1 VSQPVFAEADRS
13 AMPPDF
19 ESAPRLD
26 PDSPRPSGYRASS
39 ARGWKVFLAI
49 LGACTIAQSVVFLVL
64 IAAGYVGLRV
74 GLLSMA
80 CSVLAL
86 IFTVMIVAMDS
97 GRRGAA
103 AQTGP
108 YLPSSAHFLFGGIML
123 VWLIQIHFFGSII
136 TPLSILITLTALIG
150 AWLFGPRA
158 GWVYFGLGSAGW
170 ILTIVLEKLEII
182 PFFPGYQKDHEVF
195 VQIFNDTTYVAFRVF
210 VFVAVSGA
218 IIHLLNQFQN
228 NLRSRNR
235 ELAEL
240 SRRLEV
246 LATTDALT
254 GLLNRRTVMEH
265 LRREIV
271 RAQRQGKTLAVVM
284 ADLDDFKKINDTH
297 GHAAGDRVLQT
308 AAAVFQGHL
317 RPYDL
322 LARIGGEEF
331 LFVIANGAATDVG
344 KLVERMRAALA
355 QRDVELPN
363 GGDLRATSSF
373 GCAILDVD
381 NPHTLDEL
389 LRAADEALYASK
401 RAGKNRCTFA
411 APAVEHR

>member
-136 TPLSILITLTALIG
+136 TPLSILITL
-150 AWLFGPRA
+150 
-158 GWVYFGLGSAGW
+158 
-170 ILTIVLEKLEII
+170 
-182 PFFPGYQKDHEVF
+182 PGYQKDHEVF

>member
-1 VSQPVFAEADRS
+1 
-13 AMPPDF
+13 
-19 ESAPRLD
+19 
-26 PDSPRPSGYRASS
+26 
-39 ARGWKVFLAI
+39 
-49 LGACTIAQSVVFLVL
+49 
-64 IAAGYVGLRV
+64 
-74 GLLSMA
+74 
-80 CSVLAL
+80 
-86 IFTVMIVAMDS
+86 
-97 GRRGAA
+97 
-103 AQTGP
+103 
-108 YLPSSAHFLFGGIML
+108 
-123 VWLIQIHFFGSII
+123 
-136 TPLSILITLTALIG
+136 
-150 AWLFGPRA
+150 
-158 GWVYFGLGSAGW
+158 
-170 ILTIVLEKLEII
+170 
-182 PFFPGYQKDHEVF
+182 
-195 VQIFNDTTYVAFRVF
+195 
-210 VFVAVSGA
+210 
-218 IIHLLNQFQN
+218 
-228 NLRSRNR
+228 
-235 ELAEL
+235 
-240 SRRLEV
+240 
-246 LATTDALT
+246 
-254 GLLNRRTVMEH
+254 
-265 LRREIV
+265 
-271 RAQRQGKTLAVVM
+271 M